1 MAVISR
7 VSDEAAA
14 TRVDLR
20 LISSTSSVGRA
31 LVAPPDNDKARTAAR
46 RAAFDRMAKDA
57 EFLADAKR
65 RRLGS
70 DTLNVQSLQDLVADV
85 AAQPQELIERMKELT
100 APPK

>member
-1 MAVISR
+1 
-7 VSDEAAA
+7 
-14 TRVDLR
+14 
-20 LISSTSSVGRA
+20 
-31 LVAPPDNDKARTAAR
+31 
-46 RAAFDRMAKDA
+46 MAKDA

-85 AAQPQELIERMKELT
+85 AAQPQEVIERMTELT